1 MSAPGSLKLSLKR
14 GALVAAAN
22 WQVVLIQFVADTLFK
37 TLLAVPIVGGVILV
51 GLVVGGN
58 PGDLFRLEPSLIVP
72 TLVGVLLRQPAAL
85 AAFLLAFGVI
95 LVSGSVLMF
104 AVKAG
109 AVTVLVA
116 GESSADRIEDGPL
129 RPESLDSARQ
139 WSIDLFIAGVQTLFR
154 RYLRLGL
161 FLSLAYAIVGGA
173 YVVFVFGPQ
182 ISPWLDGPFV
192 VGLASLALIAAI
204 TAINFL
210 YLLMQIVVAAEQCA
224 VHRAV
229 PHVVRLLKQR
239 TSEIMQVLGAIL
251 ALMLMS
257 TGASILATTALGL
270 IAFVPFVGLAA
281 MPLQVAAWLVRGIV
295 FQFVGLTGVATYV
308 RLHRTLQGTRH
319 DQADLSAVTSG
330 TVVSRI

>member
-22 WQVVLIQFVADTLFK
+22 WQVVLIQFIVDTLFK

-51 GLVVGGN
+51 GLVIGGN

-72 TLVGVLLRQPAAL
+72 TLVGVLLAQPAAL
-85 AAFLLAFGVI
+85 AAFLFALGV
-95 LVSGSVLMF
+95 VVASGSILTF

-109 AVTVLVA
+109 SVAVLVE
-116 GESSADRIEDGPL
+116 GESTAERIEEGPL

-139 WSIDLFIAGVQTLFR
+139 WSIDLFISGVRSLFR

-182 ISPWLDGPFV
+182 ISPWLDGPLV
-192 VGLASLALIAAI
+192 IGLASLMLVVAI
-204 TAINFL
+204 TAINFV
-210 YLLMQIVVAAEQCA
+210 YLLMQIVVAVENCA

-229 PHVVRLLKQR
+229 PHVVRMYKQR
-239 TSEIMQVLGAIL
+239 TSEIMRIFGAIL
-251 ALMLMS
+251 ALMLVSMA
-257 TGASILATTALGL
+257 GSILAVTALGL
-270 IAFVPFVGLAA
+270 IAAIPFVGLVAL
-281 MPLQVAAWLVRGIV
+281 PLQVAAWLVRGVV
-295 FQFVGLTGVATYV
+295 FQFVGLTEVATYV
-308 RLHRTLQGTRH
+308 RVHRTLQETRH
-319 DQADLSAVTSG
+319 DQADLATVTSG
-330 TVVSRI
+330 TVVSGI